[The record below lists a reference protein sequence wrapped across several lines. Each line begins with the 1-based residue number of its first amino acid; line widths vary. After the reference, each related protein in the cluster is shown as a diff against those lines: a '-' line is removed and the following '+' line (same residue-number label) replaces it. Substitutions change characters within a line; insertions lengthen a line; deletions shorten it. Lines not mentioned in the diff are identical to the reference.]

1 MDDANH
7 GDDPFWDAPQREPPP
22 MTAVELPATPLASQ
36 ELGGRKH
43 VDYRLDPA
51 PVWGGDQPEK
61 NVKEYHRNLQLWL
74 VEAEARLPCNLIG
87 KRIIDSIPLG
97 SKLSALLAH

>member
-1 MDDANH
+1 MRARVQPRTWRGIGATTLGPSVASTPQSETANRQAAVGSRMDDANH

-51 PVWGGDQPEK
+51 PV
-61 NVKEYHRNLQLWL
+61 
-74 VEAEARLPCNLIG
+74 
-87 KRIIDSIPLG
+87 
-97 SKLSALLAH
+97 